1 MPTPCQAK
9 SLLPVSASPLCI
21 IRRRLF
27 CTSCVVCCSCC
38 PAAGISEAI
47 AIITANCANSC
58 KRRMISVL
66 TVMSPTLASFGSND
80 STAADSS
87 IAPLLKKT
95 FETSPRFQK
104 KKYLKVFLFIGSGTT
119 ALLLIQN
126 ENVSD
131 IQVLTSPAPPM
142 RERRRQ
148 RLGGTKR
155 SESAEPYGK
164 AE

>member
-1 MPTPCQAK
+1 
-9 SLLPVSASPLCI
+9 
-21 IRRRLF
+21 
-27 CTSCVVCCSCC
+27 
-38 PAAGISEAI
+38 
-47 AIITANCANSC
+47 
-58 KRRMISVL
+58 
-66 TVMSPTLASFGSND
+66 MSPTLASFGSND

-87 IAPLLKKT
+87 IALSKKT

-142 RERRRQ
+142 RESRRQ